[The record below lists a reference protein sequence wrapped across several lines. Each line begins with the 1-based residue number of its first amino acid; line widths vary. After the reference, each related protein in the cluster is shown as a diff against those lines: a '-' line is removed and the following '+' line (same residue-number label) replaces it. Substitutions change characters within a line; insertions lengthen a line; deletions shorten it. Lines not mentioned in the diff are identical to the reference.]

1 MPTPCPWNRYFSPWE
16 PAVWTPPANYFD
28 LGTSKSWEVRQVET
42 WVLPPY
48 TRGSDPGFSLP
59 AMVWNI
65 FLYHGESQ
73 PNLTTS
79 ESSCSTTWLFTPRIR
94 SPSRRPWRWAEVPG
108 STLHTT
114 CLARPSSCCRWKP
127 KLLPSS
133 LLSRQKRGRSRLLRS
148 GGRGGQQK
156 RGRRRDVAQVQVTLC
171 LAEPAP
177 LIGHSY
183 PGRVWAVGPNTV
195 GRVAGTEGNTHPP
208 PCPCSYSQLMLLS
221 EGDRVVTKEMGG
233 CVEPWCLWG
242 RGMVTQGVG
251 GLPEESWSSARDRTG
266 LSIPSFGL
274 NSNFLQGGPRLYLR
288 CQWQL
293 KSFPTLDSLLPLLQP
308 FTAYHL
314 QS

>member
-1 MPTPCPWNRYFSPWE
+1 MGSSCQLPVPGTDYFSPWE
-16 PAVWTPPANYFD
+16 PAVWIPPANYFD
-28 LGTSKSWEVRQVET
+28 LGTSKSWEVRQVEA
-42 WVLPPY
+42 WVLPPC
-48 TRGSDPGFSLP
+48 TQGSDSGFSLP
-59 AMVWNI
+59 AMVRNI

-148 GGRGGQQK
+148 GGGGGQQE

-177 LIGHSY
+177 LIGHRACFY
-183 PGRVWAVGPNTV
+183 TGRVWAVGPNTV
-195 GRVAGTEGNTHPP
+195 GRVDGTEDNTHPP
-208 PCPCSYSQLMLLS
+208 TLVP
-221 EGDRVVTKEMGG
+221 VVT
-233 CVEPWCLWG
+233 
-242 RGMVTQGVG
+242 T
-251 GLPEESWSSARDRTG
+251 
-266 LSIPSFGL
+266 
-274 NSNFLQGGPRLYLR
+274 N
-288 CQWQL
+288 
-293 KSFPTLDSLLPLLQP
+293 
-308 FTAYHL
+308 
-314 QS
+314 